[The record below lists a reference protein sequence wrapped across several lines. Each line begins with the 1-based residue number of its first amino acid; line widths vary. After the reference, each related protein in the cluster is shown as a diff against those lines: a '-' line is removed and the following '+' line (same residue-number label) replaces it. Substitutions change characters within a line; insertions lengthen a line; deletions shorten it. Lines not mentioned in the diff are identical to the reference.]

1 MQPSKRQPG
10 VLSLHMASTSRHSSR
25 AGPSALSSLGCQ
37 LTFLPTPWG
46 DHAGLAPLA
55 LPCLAS

>member
-25 AGPSALSSLGCQ
+25 AGPSALSSLGAKTVIH
-37 LTFLPTPWG
+37 LV
-46 DHAGLAPLA
+46 DVA
-55 LPCLAS
+55 LPCCNCSSIEN